1 MTRLLIHRGLI
12 FPPAGGSSGK
22 AGRFTPPRV
31 ASRGSILLA
40 ILFALQLVAA
50 AAVHADAE
58 LSMQDLQALDRQSQW
73 TELLDAADRV
83 KPAARTADWTRLVT
97 AAATHVADQIE
108 RAGTSGL
115 RQAERL
121 LAVVPAAERKYGFLV
136 ADTGYLD
143 AKGKALH
150 GVVTACHREAIAG
163 CGALVA
169 SLADGIVKFPPG
181 TAKAIALL
189 VAGDLAPADSV
200 HFWALAV
207 DDDKD
212 TCTHVQLPRAVVG
225 ALRNASAAAQVA
237 DAQRVAVACFAA
249 LEPALIDELVAI
261 KDDAKQRPLYLRNA
275 CPVLKAH
282 GAMTIAKK
290 KKCP

>member
-1 MTRLLIHRGLI
+1 MIRLSLVLAIQ
-12 FPPAGGSSGK
+12 
-22 AGRFTPPRV
+22 
-31 ASRGSILLA
+31 LLA
-40 ILFALQLVAA
+40 ATAA
-50 AAVHADAE
+50 RADAE
-58 LSMQDLQALDRQSQW
+58 LSMQDLQALDRQNQW

-83 KPAARTADWTRLVT
+83 KPSARTADWTRLVT
-97 AAATHVADQIE
+97 AAATHVAAQIE

-136 ADTGYLD
+136 TDAGYLD
-143 AKGKALH
+143 AKGKALQ
-150 GVVTACHREAIAG
+150 GVVTACHREAVAG
-163 CGALVA
+163 CGAVVA
-169 SLADGIVKFPPG
+169 SLADGVTRFPPG

-189 VAGDLAPADSV
+189 VAGDLAPADGV

-212 TCTHVQLPRAVVG
+212 TCKHAQLARAVVG
-225 ALRNASAAAQVA
+225 ALRDASAPAQVA
-237 DAQRVAVACFAA
+237 DAQRVAAACYAA
-249 LEPALIDELVAI
+249 LEPALVDELVAT

-282 GAMTIAKK
+282 GAMTIVKK

>member
-1 MTRLLIHRGLI
+1 MNQTSLAL
-12 FPPAGGSSGK
+12 
-22 AGRFTPPRV
+22 T
-31 ASRGSILLA
+31 ILVL
-40 ILFALQLVAA
+40 AA
-50 AAVHADAE
+50 AAARADAE
-58 LSMQDLQALDRQSQW
+58 LSMQDLQALDRQNQW

-83 KPAARTADWTRLVT
+83 KPAARTADWTRLVS
-97 AAATHVADQIE
+97 AAAIHVAEQIE

-121 LAVVPAAERKYGFLV
+121 LAVVPAAERRYDFLV
-136 ADTGYLD
+136 TDAGYLA
-143 AKGKALH
+143 AKGKALG
-150 GVVTACHREAIAG
+150 GVVTACHREAHAG

-169 SLADGIVKFPPG
+169 SLADGVTRFPPG
-181 TAKAIALL
+181 TAQATALL
-189 VAGDLAPADSV
+189 VAGDRAPADSV

-212 TCTHVQLPRAVVG
+212 ACKHAQLPRAVVG
-225 ALRNASAAAQVA
+225 ALRDASAAAQVA
-237 DAQRVAVACFAA
+237 DAQRVATACFAA
-249 LEPALIDELVAI
+249 LEPALVDELVAT

-282 GAMTIAKK
+282 GAMTIVKK

>member
-1 MTRLLIHRGLI
+1 MTRLLI
-12 FPPAGGSSGK
+12 
-22 AGRFTPPRV
+22 
-31 ASRGSILLA
+31 ILPILA
-40 ILFALQLVAA
+40 L
-50 AAVHADAE
+50 AAVPARADAE
-58 LSMQDLQALDRQSQW
+58 LSMQDLQALDRQHQW

-97 AAATHVADQIE
+97 AAATHIAEQIE
-108 RAGTSGL
+108 RTGTSGL

-121 LAVVPAAERKYGFLV
+121 IGVVPAAEHRYGFLV
-136 ADTGYLD
+136 ADAGYLD

-150 GVVTACHREAIAG
+150 GVVTACQREALAG
-163 CGALVA
+163 CGAVVA
-169 SLADGIVKFPPG
+169 SLADGVTKFPPG

-189 VAGDLAPADSV
+189 VAGDHAVADSV

-212 TCTHVQLPRAVVG
+212 ACSHPQLPRAVVG
-225 ALRNASAAAQVA
+225 ALRDASAAAQVA

-249 LEPALIDELVAI
+249 LEPALVDELVAT
-261 KDDAKQRPLYLRNA
+261 KDDARQRSLYLRNA

-282 GAMTIAKK
+282 GAMTIVKK

>member
-1 MTRLLIHRGLI
+1 MTRRL
-12 FPPAGGSSGK
+12 FM
-22 AGRFTPPRV
+22 F
-31 ASRGSILLA
+31 SIPLA
-40 ILFALQLVAA
+40 ILVLAA
-50 AAVHADAE
+50 PAARADTE
-58 LSMQDLQALDRQSQW
+58 LSMQDLQALDRQHQW

-83 KPAARTADWTRLVT
+83 KPAARTADWTRLVS
-97 AAATHVADQIE
+97 AAASHVAEQIE

-136 ADTGYLD
+136 TDAGYLE

-150 GVVTACHREAIAG
+150 GVVTACHREALAG

-169 SLADGIVKFPPG
+169 SLADGVAKFPPG
-181 TAKAIALL
+181 TATAIALL
-189 VAGDLAPADSV
+189 VARDLAPADSV

-207 DDDKD
+207 DDDRDACK
-212 TCTHVQLPRAVVG
+212 HAQLPRAVVG
-225 ALRNASAAAQVA
+225 ALRGASAAAQVA
-237 DAQRVAVACFAA
+237 DAQRVATACFAA
-249 LEPALIDELVAI
+249 LEPALVDELVAT
-261 KDDAKQRPLYLRNA
+261 KADAKQRPLYLQNA

-282 GAMTIAKK
+282 GTQTIVKK